1 MNLKSQ
7 TLRIF
12 KLKYR
17 KVLRAVTLCVAL
29 FSFPLFQNSFST
41 ASAQTVLTG
50 KASFYAT
57 KFGGRRTA
65 NGEKLHHDSM
75 TCAHRTLPFGTRLR
89 VKNPA
94 NGREVIVRV
103 NDRGPFVRGR
113 IVDLSRAAAHKLG
126 IIAQGIAVVEV
137 ERLNEKKTKPKTIPF
152 LLDEDETELPELEIN
167 HRHSTDVRR
176 MARPNEGTQ
185 LAAFRRT
192 ESRLRFQRKTLIFFF
207 LSLIFH
213 DFKLSENALAACST
227 LRNALIDAIFERNFV
242 VQIVLE

>member
-1 MNLKSQ
+1 M
-7 TLRIF
+7 
-12 KLKYR
+12 
-17 KVLRAVTLCVAL
+17 LRAVTLCVAL

-75 TCAHRTLPFGTRLR
+75 TCAHRTFPFGTRLR

-113 IVDLSRAAAHKLG
+113 IVDLSRAAARKLG
-126 IIAQGIAVVEV
+126 IIAQGIAMVEI
-137 ERLNEKKTKPKTIPF
+137 ERLTEKKHQIIPF
-152 LLDEDETELPELEIN
+152 RLEEEENELPELEII
-167 HRHSTDVRR
+167 TTAPIYGEWLDR
-176 MARPNEGTQ
+176 M
-185 LAAFRRT
+185 
-192 ESRLRFQRKTLIFFF
+192 K
-207 LSLIFH
+207 
-213 DFKLSENALAACST
+213 
-227 LRNALIDAIFERNFV
+227 ERNTLPSE
-242 VQIVLE
+242 VLKADSVFQEKP

>member
-1 MNLKSQ
+1 M
-7 TLRIF
+7 
-12 KLKYR
+12 
-17 KVLRAVTLCVAL
+17 LRAVTLCVAL

-113 IVDLSRAAAHKLG
+113 IVDLSRAAARKLG

-137 ERLNEKKTKPKTIPF
+137 ERLTAKKHQVIPF
-152 LLDEDETELPELEIN
+152 RLEEEENELPELEIIA
-167 HRHSTDVRR
+167 TAPIYGEWLDR
-176 MARPNEGTQ
+176 M
-185 LAAFRRT
+185 
-192 ESRLRFQRKTLIFFF
+192 K
-207 LSLIFH
+207 
-213 DFKLSENALAACST
+213 
-227 LRNALIDAIFERNFV
+227 ERNTLPSEELKVDSVF
-242 VQIVLE
+242 QEKP